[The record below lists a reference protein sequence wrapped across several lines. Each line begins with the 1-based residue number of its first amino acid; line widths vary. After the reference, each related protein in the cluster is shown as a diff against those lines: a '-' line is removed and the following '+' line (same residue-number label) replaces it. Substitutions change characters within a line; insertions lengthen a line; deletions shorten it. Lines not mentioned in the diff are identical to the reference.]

1 LFILL
6 QQILAEME
14 GSNKTKCT
22 CIGKDVTIGIHRCK
36 C

>member
-1 LFILL
+1 
-6 QQILAEME
+6 ME

>member
-1 LFILL
+1 
-6 QQILAEME
+6 ME
-14 GSNKTKCT
+14 GSNKTKRT